1 MNATLLPACV
11 PIMCLGACC
20 CLGASAADS
29 AVNKARG
36 KRWDGTQKK
45 WVVDRL
51 EEEAAQVEKLPKD
64 DEDILKSAKDEDFS
78 EGGGGAVAVKDTE
91 YYDVLGVP
99 TDATESKIK
108 KAYYIQARKWHPDKN
123 QSDEAKIKFQNIG
136 EAYQVLSDAQL
147 RAAYDRDGK
156 DGLSGDKTSAVTQCD
171 PALIFTFL
179 FGNDSF
185 NDIIG
190 RLQLVTQTLVGGS
203 TDFTSEQML
212 ELERRRVVRL
222 AMALSK
228 RIQIFVDGNCEDAKA
243 QWTAE
248 GEDLIEVRYGE
259 QILNTVGTMYK
270 LVSKEVMG
278 SWSEGMEAKMK
289 TTGMQLEAVS
299 KAATAAQTTQN
310 EEGSED
316 DALPAMVKVM
326 WNMTVVDLSVTLRE
340 VVMKVLKDQSVSGSV
355 RKKRAEAVQQL
366 GIIWEGQKK
375 LGTDETMQSVRH
387 MMASATAA
395 AMEAT
400 LEKQRN
406 EETRAAA
413 NVVH

>member
-1 MNATLLPACV
+1 M
-11 PIMCLGACC
+11 
-20 CLGASAADS
+20 
-29 AVNKARG
+29 
-36 KRWDGTQKK
+36 
-45 WVVDRL
+45 
-51 EEEAAQVEKLPKD
+51 
-64 DEDILKSAKDEDFS
+64 
-78 EGGGGAVAVKDTE
+78 
-91 YYDVLGVP
+91 
-99 TDATESKIK
+99 
-108 KAYYIQARKWHPDKN
+108 
-123 QSDEAKIKFQNIG
+123 
-136 EAYQVLSDAQL
+136 SDAQL

-156 DGLSGDKTSAVTQCD
+156 DGLSGDKTSAVTQVD
-171 PALIFTFL
+171 PSLIFTFL

-185 NDIIG
+185 NGIIG

-222 AMALSK
+222 AMALRK
-228 RIQIFVDGNCEDAKA
+228 RIQIFVDGNREGAKA

-310 EEGSED
+310 EERSED

-340 VVMKVLKDQSVSGSV
+340 VVMKVLKDQSVSGDV

-413 NVVH
+413 NVVD

>member
-1 MNATLLPACV
+1 
-11 PIMCLGACC
+11 MCLGACC
-20 CLGASAADS
+20 CLGASVADS

-36 KRWDGTQKK
+36 KRWDGTQNK

-64 DEDILKSAKDEDFS
+64 DDDILKSAKEDDEPSS
-78 EGGGGAVAVKDTE
+78 EGGGSTVVVKDTE
-91 YYDVLGVP
+91 YYDVLGV
-99 TDATESKIK
+99 ATNAPESKIK

-123 QSDEAKIKFQNIG
+123 QTEEAKVKFQAIG

-156 DGLSGDKTSAVTQCD
+156 DGLSGDKTSTVEQVD
-171 PALIFTFL
+171 PSLIFTFL

-190 RLQLVTQTLVGGS
+190 RLQLVTQTLMAGS
-203 TDFTSEQML
+203 ADFTREQMV

-222 AMALSK
+222 AVALSN
-228 RIQIFVDGNCEDAKA
+228 RIQMFVDGNRDGAKE
-243 QWTAE
+243 QWTSE
-248 GEDLIEVRYGE
+248 GEKLIEVRYGE

-270 LVSKEVMG
+270 LVSKEVIG

-299 KAATAAQTTQN
+299 KAATAAQTTQDTT

-316 DALPAMVKVM
+316 DALPAMIKVM
-326 WNMTVVDLSVTLRE
+326 WNMTVVDLSVTIRE
-340 VVMKVLKDQSVSGSV
+340 VVMKVLKDRSVSGDL
-355 RKKRAEAVQQL
+355 RKKRAEAVQEL

-375 LGTDETMQSVRH
+375 VGKDETTESVRH

-406 EETRAAA
+406 EEKRAAA
-413 NVVH
+413 QAQD

>member
-1 MNATLLPACV
+1 M
-11 PIMCLGACC
+11 
-20 CLGASAADS
+20 
-29 AVNKARG
+29 
-36 KRWDGTQKK
+36 
-45 WVVDRL
+45 
-51 EEEAAQVEKLPKD
+51 
-64 DEDILKSAKDEDFS
+64 
-78 EGGGGAVAVKDTE
+78 
-91 YYDVLGVP
+91 
-99 TDATESKIK
+99 
-108 KAYYIQARKWHPDKN
+108 
-123 QSDEAKIKFQNIG
+123 
-136 EAYQVLSDAQL
+136 
-147 RAAYDRDGK
+147 
-156 DGLSGDKTSAVTQCD
+156 
-171 PALIFTFL
+171 
-179 FGNDSF
+179 
-185 NDIIG
+185 
-190 RLQLVTQTLVGGS
+190 GGS
-203 TDFTSEQML
+203 TDFTSEHML